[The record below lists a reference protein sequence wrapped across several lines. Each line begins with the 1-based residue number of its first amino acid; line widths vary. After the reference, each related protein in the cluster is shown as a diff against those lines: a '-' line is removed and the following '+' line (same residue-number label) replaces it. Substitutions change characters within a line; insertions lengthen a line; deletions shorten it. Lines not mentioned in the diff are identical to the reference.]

1 MPIANRSTSV
11 RAKPTGLGQRSG
23 DGVYDRGSNVAGPRA
38 DGGEQESL
46 LAERR
51 ELGNNLGE
59 RKVESAWPGKAT
71 GRDTE
76 NATIS
81 MRTGFLVVGALPV
94 MWWAVFNSVLPQA
107 IFSSY
112 STKKRGSCR
121 ADACEVH
128 CRDARSL
135 QRDFQPRTK
144 TQSRNRG
151 PANWFP
157 KRRLRAGY

>member
-1 MPIANRSTSV
+1 MAWEGYWSRYGKCNDFNEN
-11 RAKPTGLGQRSG
+11 GLF
-23 DGVYDRGSNVAGPRA
+23 GSWSAAGY
-38 DGGEQESL
+38 
-46 LAERR
+46 
-51 ELGNNLGE
+51 
-59 RKVESAWPGKAT
+59 
-71 GRDTE
+71 
-76 NATIS
+76 
-81 MRTGFLVVGALPV
+81 VVGL
-94 MWWAVFNSVLPQA
+94 FNSVLPQA

-144 TQSRNRG
+144 TQGRNRG